1 MHSRPVRRICSL
13 GFDETAGPGY
23 VNTIGL
29 HFVLFVVGLPQFGG
43 QTFSFG
49 GIAPL
54 PLAGYG
60 PGMRCEMM
68 TFNEMQQIDSVK
80 EKQDRSE
87 DRTLWH
93 SKKKCQ
99 WLQTGCRRANLLLSV
114 AEIRRKP
121 VDDHDLPAQTV

>member
-1 MHSRPVRRICSL
+1 MRLPDRV
-13 GFDETAGPGY
+13 Y

-54 PLAGYG
+54 PLAGCG

-68 TFNEMQQIDSVK
+68 TFNEMQQVGSVK

-87 DRTLWH
+87 DRALWH
-93 SKKKCQ
+93 SA
-99 WLQTGCRRANLLLSV
+99 LQKEVPMAPNWMSSCELAASCC
-114 AEIRRKP
+114 
-121 VDDHDLPAQTV
+121 

>member
-1 MHSRPVRRICSL
+1 MRPPDRV
-13 GFDETAGPGY
+13 Y

-43 QTFSFG
+43 GQTFSFG
-49 GIAPL
+49 GIVPL

-68 TFNEMQQIDSVK
+68 TFNEMHQVGSVK

-87 DRTLWH
+87 DRALWH
-93 SKKKCQ
+93 SKH
-99 WLQTGCRRANLLLSV
+99 V
-114 AEIRRKP
+114 
-121 VDDHDLPAQTV
+121 LP

>member
-13 GFDETAGPGY
+13 GFDETAGPGIRQY
-23 VNTIGL
+23 NRPTFCFICCRSTTIW
-29 HFVLFVVGLPQFGG
+29 GG

-68 TFNEMQQIDSVK
+68 TFNEMQQVGSVK
-80 EKQDRSE
+80 EKQDR
-87 DRTLWH
+87 
-93 SKKKCQ
+93 
-99 WLQTGCRRANLLLSV
+99 G
-114 AEIRRKP
+114 
-121 VDDHDLPAQTV
+121 HDII